1 MAEATGLNPV
11 KRGFDPRRGYQPPR
25 FRGQAGLLPASAGRR
40 ALNQDPSIAPGWGP
54 RSRHDRRYSEPPSP
68 RCGEEHGRAVADLL
82 QSLTVP
88 IYVEE
93 EPDEDPDEPEQPA
106 DGAAPAT
113 HIPSVGMPNREWEY
127 STEVLTVAQVADGAT
142 LVKVL
147 QAAGADGWELA
158 DVVDGGEK
166 RVLLMRR
173 SKRSSR
179 ESRRV
184 GFAPP
189 AHN

>member
-1 MAEATGLNPV
+1 M
-11 KRGFDPRRGYQPPR
+11 
-25 FRGQAGLLPASAGRR
+25 
-40 ALNQDPSIAPGWGP
+40 
-54 RSRHDRRYSEPPSP
+54 
-68 RCGEEHGRAVADLL
+68 
-82 QSLTVP
+82 P

-93 EPDEDPDEPEQPA
+93 DPEEDPDEPEQAA
-106 DGAAPAT
+106 DGSAP
-113 HIPSVGMPNREWEY
+113 HVPSVGMPNREWEY
-127 STEVLTVAQVADGAT
+127 STEVMTVAQIVDGT
-142 LVKVL
+142 SLVKVL
-147 QAAGADGWELA
+147 QGASADGWELS
-158 DVVDGGEK
+158 DVVDGGDK

>member
-1 MAEATGLNPV
+1 L
-11 KRGFDPRRGYQPPR
+11 
-25 FRGQAGLLPASAGRR
+25 
-40 ALNQDPSIAPGWGP
+40 
-54 RSRHDRRYSEPPSP
+54 
-68 RCGEEHGRAVADLL
+68 AVTIHLED
-82 QSLTVP
+82 
-88 IYVEE
+88 
-93 EPDEDPDEPEQPA
+93 EPDDDPDEPEQPA

-113 HIPSVGMPNREWEY
+113 HVPSVGMPSREWEY
-127 STEVLTVAQVADGAT
+127 STQVLSLAQVVDGTTLVNVLT
-142 LVKVL
+142 
-147 QAAGADGWELA
+147 AAGVDGWELA
-158 DVVDGGEK
+158 DVVDGGEQ